1 MWVPVQGRGG
11 TGLSLTQRDLPGQV
25 PDLMSA
31 WAWLCEEQILLPR
44 TRRLQGDSLL
54 KLC

>member
-31 WAWLCEEQILLPR
+31 WACGSVR
-44 TRRLQGDSLL
+44 SRYCFQGRGVFRETVS
-54 KLC
+54 